1 MKTKPKQPIRLRP
14 ANHSDRSFLFEVYCK
29 AEGTALDGIEEP
41 LRSQLLEMQF
51 RAQSQ
56 HYSVAFPDAT
66 DYVID
71 IGMDPEARPIGR
83 IYLDEPK
90 PDSHVDIAILP
101 SQQGQG
107 WGTEVVSSILD
118 SAQAKEKVVTLRVNR
133 LNSAIEFYRKL
144 GFEIVGKDD
153 FFYEMAF
160 NHVTGETVP
169 TKMDFGHGN

>member
-1 MKTKPKQPIRLRP
+1 MKTKPKQIRLRP
-14 ANHSDRSFLFEVYCK
+14 AKDSDQGFLFEVYYK
-29 AEGTALDGIEEP
+29 AEDTALDGIEEP

-51 RAQSQ
+51 RAQRQ

-83 IYLDEPK
+83 IYLDEAEARI
-90 PDSHVDIAILP
+90 HIVDIAILP

-160 NHVTGETVP
+160 NHVTGEPVP
-169 TKMDFGHGN
+169 TKMGFGHGN